1 MRRNCDTKVSVN
13 TSPLKASKPKTLL
26 ASIEDVAA
34 TQITAKHL
42 EEEVAS
48 LNRMIGHLKAEK
60 EKDAVAK
67 RALFSQKTRE
77 IAHLKTQLEEV

>member
-1 MRRNCDTKVSVN
+1 VRRNCDTKVSVN

>member
-1 MRRNCDTKVSVN
+1 VRRNCDTKVSVN
-13 TSPLKASKPKTLL
+13 TSPLKASKPKPLL